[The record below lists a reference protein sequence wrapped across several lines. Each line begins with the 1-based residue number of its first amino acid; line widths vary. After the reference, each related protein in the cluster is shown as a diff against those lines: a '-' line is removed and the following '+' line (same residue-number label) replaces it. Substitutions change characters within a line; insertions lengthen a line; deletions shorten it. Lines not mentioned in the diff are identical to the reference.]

1 MKLEKGER
9 GRSVETAM
17 LPSKKPTQKII
28 EVGDWKII
36 RMLVNQTH
44 QSTLFPFAFLVFHF
58 QLQKKKS
65 KALKCV
71 AKPLLKNFN

>member
-9 GRSVETAM
+9 WRSAETAKFS
-17 LPSKKPTQKII
+17 PKKPTQKII
-28 EVGDWKII
+28 KEVGDWKII

-58 QLQKKKS
+58 NCKEKAKK
-65 KALKCV
+65 L
-71 AKPLLKNFN
+71 